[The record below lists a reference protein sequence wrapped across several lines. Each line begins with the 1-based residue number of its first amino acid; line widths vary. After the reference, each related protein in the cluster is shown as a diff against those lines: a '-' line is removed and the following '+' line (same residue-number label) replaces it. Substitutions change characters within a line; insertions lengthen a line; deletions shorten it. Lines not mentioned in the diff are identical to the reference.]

1 MISIKEFITE
11 KLKIRKSK
19 YNIKY
24 NYFPNT
30 KEELRDAI
38 AEHID
43 GKQENLTCDLN
54 DIDTSNITDMSRL
67 FYNSQFNGDIS
78 KWDVSNVKNME
89 MMFASADFN
98 GDLSEWDV
106 SEVIDMRGMFMY
118 SFFNNDS
125 ICNWN
130 VSNVEMMKEMFYE
143 ADFDLRKYSLDNW
156 NPKKVTR
163 IKTSKMFE
171 RTPGTRFKPKW
182 YKKLWEKQK

>member
-24 NYFPNT
+24 NYFPNN

-38 AEHID
+38 DEHID

-89 MMFASADFN
+89 MMFTGADFN

-106 SEVIDMRGMFMY
+106 S
-118 SFFNNDS
+118 
-125 ICNWN
+125 N
-130 VSNVEMMKEMFYE
+130 V
-143 ADFDLRKYSLDNW
+143 
-156 NPKKVTR
+156 
-163 IKTSKMFE
+163 
-171 RTPGTRFKPKW
+171 
-182 YKKLWEKQK
+182 